1 MILIKNWNSMTF
13 HDHFCDLSIS
23 HDFQGLENENSM
35 TFQVFHDL
43 YEACHSLVQTHI
55 LLGLPMNQ
63 APLIWIVL
71 TLASTFL
78 STLFIAWRIVC
89 TSFPP
94 MPLLEL
100 WWPST
105 PFSWVCLS
113 CLSWT
118 FSVLI
123 TVAELCAFGSFIFFG
138 SECLA
143 SLFTPFFCSSSTGWF
158 LFFVTHISHL
168 AIGKLSF
175 WQNFTKFCKFVGS
188 ESVNS
193 YSFISDLTCTDLYI
207 GDWHMQSHG
216 ISAVVRSTKRELN
229 ISNLQHWVWF
239 HHTSSGNWPLD
250 WSCDRRPEMTLMAR
264 SCTWDRLKRSF
275 TFLFSDGSS
284 IQNSLF
290 YAMPLPLFFTDVTW
304 PTKQVSCLKKCGGAT
319 HTTSQVANSKFQ

>member
-100 WWPST
+100 WWPSAL
-105 PFSWVCLS
+105 FSWVCLS
-113 CLSWT
+113 CLHFFSADHGCRIVCFWQFHFLCIGVFSQPVYT
-118 FSVLI
+118 FLLFILNGVILI
-123 TVAELCAFGSFIFFG
+123 FLLLIFHT
-138 SECLA
+138 LLAA
-143 SLFTPFFCSSSTGWF
+143 SLVFGK
-158 LFFVTHISHL
+158 IS
-168 AIGKLSF
+168 
-175 WQNFTKFCKFVGS
+175 QNF
-188 ESVNS
+188 VNLLARNQS
-193 YSFISDLTCTDLYI
+193 TCV
-207 GDWHMQSHG
+207 HS
-216 ISAVVRSTKRELN
+216 SA
-229 ISNLQHWVWF
+229 I
-239 HHTSSGNWPLD
+239 
-250 WSCDRRPEMTLMAR
+250 
-264 SCTWDRLKRSF
+264 
-275 TFLFSDGSS
+275 
-284 IQNSLF
+284 
-290 YAMPLPLFFTDVTW
+290 
-304 PTKQVSCLKKCGGAT
+304 
-319 HTTSQVANSKFQ
+319 